1 MSEATQ
7 FSIGSEVVC
16 GGGACGE
23 LRRVVINPV
32 ARVLTHLVVEARS
45 GGNKGRLVPV
55 GLVEAGG
62 HEIRL
67 SCSMAEFEALEEMQE
82 QYFLTDAPRQPGY
95 AQGDVLSLPLY
106 PLSGMAVR
114 PPGVGAGPLLHHMS
128 GMHVGMRSMG
138 KSSNWMKEDYV
149 PEGEVEVRRGE
160 HVYATDGPIGQIHG
174 FVVDPTDHQ
183 VTHVLLDEGHMWGKK
198 VVAIPTSAIKDI
210 SDGVVLTLTKR
221 EVGDLP
227 PVALDE

>member
-16 GGGACGE
+16 SGGACGE

-32 ARVLTHLVVEARS
+32 ARALTHLVVEARS
-45 GGNKGRLVPV
+45 GANKGRLVPV
-55 GLVEAGG
+55 DLVEAAG

-67 SCSMAEFEALEEMQE
+67 SCSMAEFDALEEMQE
-82 QYFLTDAPRQPGY
+82 QYFLTDAPRQAGY
-95 AQGDVLSLPLY
+95 AQGDVLSLPVY

-114 PPGVGAGPLLHHMS
+114 PPGAGPLLHRM
-128 GMHVGMRSMG
+128 GEIAVGMRSMS
-138 KSSNWMKEDYV
+138 KNSNWMKQDYV
-149 PEGEVEVRRGE
+149 PDGEVEVRRGE

-174 FVVDPTDHQ
+174 FVIDRTDHQ

-198 VVAIPTSAIKDI
+198 VVAIPTIAIKDVR
-210 SDGVVLTLTKR
+210 DGVVLTLTKR